1 MFYMCYFLMAIP
13 FNLPTDEETE
23 DNYRRLDQLLAD
35 LYDVLRQILLRP
47 RLHQP
52 PQRDLRDAARQQ
64 NEVASGGGT
73 DPDPPDRDSDDRSL
87 LGLPDL
93 VLSAVPSPD
102 DACAPPQSPC
112 PPQSTSPSTAQPDTT
127 TTTTATTTS
136 STRRLPARHPRRR
149 TRRRR
154 AVCCSSKTPRCR
166 VPEAETSARSLTPST
181 AASQSIVKFTCEFNR
196 MSTSTE
202 NWALVGHQL
211 RKIAEDFTAS
221 HKKEESAT
229 RTEEKLQVEVKT
241 SSLFSLLVPAP
252 FGGSIWTTVILIVGW
267 RLLMRQ
273 R

>member
-1 MFYMCYFLMAIP
+1 MCYFLMAIP

-52 PQRDLRDAARQQ
+52 PQRVVRDAARQQ
-64 NEVASGGGT
+64 NEVAAGGT
-73 DPDPPDRDSDDRSL
+73 DPDPPDRGSDDRSL

-93 VLSAVPSPD
+93 VLSAVPSAD
-102 DACAPPQSPC
+102 DACAPPSPTLSS
-112 PPQSTSPSTAQPDTT
+112 PPS
-127 TTTTATTTS
+127 TTTASS
-136 STRRLPARHPRRR
+136 STVHHRLPPRHPSTRRR

-154 AVCCSSKTPRCR
+154 VVSCGGSKTPRCSR
-166 VPEAETSARSLTPST
+166 LPEAETPARSLTSPTSAQST
-181 AASQSIVKFTCEFNR
+181 VKFSCEFNR
-196 MSTSTE
+196 VSALSTE

-211 RKIAEDFTAS
+211 RKIAEDFRAS
-221 HKKEESAT
+221 HRKEESTT
-229 RTEEKLQVEVKT
+229 RTEQKLQVEVKT

-267 RLLMRQ
+267 RLLMGQ